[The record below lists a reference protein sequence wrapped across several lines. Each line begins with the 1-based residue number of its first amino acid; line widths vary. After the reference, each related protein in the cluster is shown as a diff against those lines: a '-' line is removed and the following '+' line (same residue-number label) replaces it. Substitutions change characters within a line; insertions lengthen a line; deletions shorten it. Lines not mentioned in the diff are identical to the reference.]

1 MFSSVYMVP
10 LFHASFPLVPI
21 LMSLVPIL
29 MSLIKQVALVVHPV
43 QQRATDQ

>member
-1 MFSSVYMVP
+1 MVP

-43 QQRATDQ
+43 QQQATDQ